1 MLLREKT
8 IINRL
13 NLSSIDFFHIPAL
26 ANPFGAQRRKSLR
39 DIAVKIGIA
48 PGAAPVVHA
57 HGIVYFD
64 MTIHRLRRRD
74 GYLPK
79 RNSNAAMQFAGPVNC
94 LRTGESRRAVLGFSF
109 TSS

>member
-13 NLSSIDFFHIPAL
+13 NLSSIDFFDITAL

-48 PGAAPVVHA
+48 PGAARVVHA
-57 HGIVYFD
+57 HGLVYFD
-64 MTIHRLRRRD
+64 MTIHRLRRRE

-79 RNSNAAMQFAGPVNC
+79 RNANVGMQFARHVNL
-94 LRTGESRRAVLGFSF
+94 LRIGESRRAVLGFF
-109 TSS
+109 